1 MNHTP
6 EPWVLSESHYG
17 AIVSN
22 ASSDIRKN
30 WCLSTSDTGRIYS
43 NELAVANARRIVAC
57 VNFCAG
63 VSIEKLENSHCGEYQ
78 QVLLKER
85 DTYRDLCDELKN
97 KLIASRFM
105 FEAYGIN
112 LQKLGDEINESITK
126 TEAILGDKN
135 GNAN

>member
-57 VNFCAG
+57 VNACAG
-63 VSIEKLENSHCGEYQ
+63 LSTDDLEKTGLISAVGYQ
-78 QVLLKER
+78 LLNADKER
-85 DTYRDLCDELKN
+85 DTYRDLCA
-97 KLIASRFM
+97 KLLEDLRHIKLNVSSPLDAYYIAT
-105 FEAYGIN
+105 EAV
-112 LQKLGDEINESITK
+112 KK
-126 TEAILGDKN
+126 AEAILGDKN
-135 GNAN
+135 GR